1 MTDLIIEKLKT
12 DHNRSVFSCGKPA
25 LDDYIRKRAGQD
37 EKRDVSRVYV
47 ASFARAPLEI
57 AGFYTLS
64 SCSIDLLALPPD
76 VVRKLPRH
84 PMPAVL
90 IGRLAVSEL
99 HHGEGLGAL
108 LLADALQRIKAANE
122 SVAVYAVVVD
132 AKDDQ
137 AASFY
142 EHFGF
147 KELMTGGNR
156 WYLPVSA
163 F

>member
-12 DHNRSVFSCGKPA
+12 DHNRSVFSCGRPV
-25 LDDYIRKRAGQD
+25 LDDYIRKRAKQD

-47 ASFARAPLEI
+47 ATFEASPLEI

-64 SCSIDLLALPPD
+64 SCSIDLSALP
-76 VVRKLPRH
+76 VEIVRKLPRH

-90 IGRLAVSEL
+90 IGRLAVSME
-99 HHGEGLGAL
+99 HHGKGIGAI
-108 LLADALQRIKAANE
+108 LLADALDRIKAANE

-132 AKDDQ
+132 AKDDE

-142 EHFGF
+142 QHFGF
-147 KELMTGGNR
+147 QKLMTRGNR
-156 WYLPVSA
+156 WFLPVSA